1 MDFHID
7 SSAAQKSL
15 VLDILG
21 RTTLDVFFFP
31 NKKNMADWQYL
42 NTQLYLLRSKIFV
55 FGKNSAVMMTFYW
68 ETNAVKESSSCANPQ
83 QSLDAPAS

>member
-7 SSAAQKSL
+7 SSAAQISL
-15 VLDILG
+15 VLDMLG
-21 RTTLDVFFFP
+21 RTSLDFFFSS
-31 NKKNMADWQYL
+31 NNKNMADWQYL
-42 NTQLYLLRSKIFV
+42 NTQLYLLWSKMFV

-68 ETNAVKESSSCANPQ
+68 ETNAVTESSSCANPQ